1 NNDGRGTPNF
11 AVHDC
16 DHRPSIAPQA
26 DPIMDA
32 WSKALESKTKKE
44 ISSNINNSSE
54 VQTIS

>member
-1 NNDGRGTPNF
+1 MMDRHPNF

-32 WSKALESKTKKE
+32 WSKALEKQNKKE